1 MNMQIEALKQACR
14 AFYEREHRTGIT
26 TDELIVYKACKA
38 AVKDATGEYYASG
51 EWHASQWDAAW
62 INHNEALK

>member
-26 TDELIVYKACKA
+26 VEELIAYKACKA
-38 AVKDATGEYYASG
+38 AVKDATGEYYANG

-62 INHNEALK
+62 INHNEVVK